1 MTIIPNNKVKND
13 QWPQKVEKIQI
24 KKDHTVNIK
33 NDHDPH
39 GPWGQEMTMRPNIKK
54 IKRKENRKIFHRKGN
69 CLSLSSSVRP
79 TKKEKIKKDKADIKI
94 IDK

>member
-1 MTIIPNNKVKND
+1 MGSR
-13 QWPQKVEKIQI
+13 
-24 KKDHTVNIK
+24 
-33 NDHDPH
+33 NDH
-39 GPWGQEMTMRPNIKK
+39 EAKYKK

-79 TKKEKIKKDKADIKI
+79 TKKEKINKDKADIKI